1 MDGIECKYLGFTIS
15 MCHIADKQTNK
26 QTNKGLFSAHLNK
39 ITH

>member
-26 QTNKGLFSAHLNK
+26 GLFSAHLNK